1 MKKIIFV
8 FFLFIGLTSAQAE
21 NRVIES
27 NSTVGFWQHIRVTKN
42 ADGTNKVAPSGIY
55 KVINA
60 DSTFFSFMTSP
71 TGSGL
76 ALTMFGSYKVTS
88 DSTYTENVQTS
99 LSALGLPTKNNELRY
114 KLVDKNTLF
123 VQFHVLSNDTW
134 TPEIWVR
141 VTMKE
146 MNTGGMVTLK

>member
-8 FFLFIGLTSAQAE
+8 FFLFIGLTSTQAE

-27 NSTVGFWQHIRVTKN
+27 NSIVGFWQHIRVTKN
-42 ADGTNKVAPSGIY
+42 ADGTNHLAPSGIY
-55 KVINA
+55 KVINS
-60 DSTFFSFMTSP
+60 DSTFFSFITSP

-76 ALTMFGSYKVTS
+76 VLTMFGSYKVTS
-88 DSTYTENVQTS
+88 DSTCTENVQTS
-99 LSALGLPTKNNELRY
+99 LSAVNLPTKKNELRY

-134 TPEIWVR
+134 TPEIWIR
-141 VTMKE
+141 VTINEMKTE
-146 MNTGGMVTLK
+146 GMVALK

>member
-1 MKKIIFV
+1 MKKVIIV
-8 FFLFIGLTSAQAE
+8 FLLLIGVLSVKAE

-27 NSTVGFWQHIRVTKN
+27 NSIVGFWQHIRVTKN
-42 ADGTNKVAPSGIY
+42 ADGTNHIAPSGIY

-60 DSTFFSFMTSP
+60 DSTFFSFITSP

-76 ALTMFGSYKVTS
+76 VLTMFGSYKVTS

-99 LSALGLPTKNNELRY
+99 LSAVDLPTKNNDMRY

-123 VQFHVLSNDTW
+123 VQFHVISNDTW

-141 VTMKE
+141 VTLKE
-146 MNTGGMVTLK
+146 MNTEGMVAQK